1 MELEP
6 VEDWLRTM
14 GCSPTRVENAA
25 FRWTVRFDFPA
36 SSPHLMEAFSLPSRP
51 GSVLLISSRS
61 VDPRLISAYERAS
74 DQNRDAF
81 NAELTGLL
89 LREYI
94 EYRVDQASPTAAPT
108 RFQVL
113 AERFD
118 DGLTQ
123 DEFFWTV
130 DHVYKTELAVLVC
143 FHKHFGRAAN
153 QVTAAPPPAVNQ

>member
-6 VEDWLRTM
+6 VENWLRTM
-14 GCSPTRVENAA
+14 GCSPTRVDNAA
-25 FRWTVRFDFPA
+25 VRWTVRFDFPA
-36 SSPHLMEAFSLPSRP
+36 SSPHLMEAFSLPKRP
-51 GSVLLISSRS
+51 GSVLVISSRS
-61 VDPRLISAYERAS
+61 VDGRLVSAYERAS
-74 DQNRDAF
+74 EQARDTF
-81 NAELTGLL
+81 NAELTSLL

-94 EYRVDQASPTAAPT
+94 EYRVDQASPASAPT

-130 DHVYKTELAVLVC
+130 DHVYKTELAVVVC
-143 FHKHFGRAAN
+143 FHKHFGRAAS
-153 QVTAAPPPAVNQ
+153 QVAVPSPPAANQ